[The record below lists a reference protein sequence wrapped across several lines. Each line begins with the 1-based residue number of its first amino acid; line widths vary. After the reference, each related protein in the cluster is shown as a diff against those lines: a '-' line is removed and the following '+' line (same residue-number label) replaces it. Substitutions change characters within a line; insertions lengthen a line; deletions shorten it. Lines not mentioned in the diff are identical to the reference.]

1 MLFKTLCIYLEVII
15 MDNVLLLSIQP
26 QNLQNIDKTMNCE
39 LFWIKFKIKSWFLGP
54 MADYTRMQPTHAD
67 LRWNGIFSRVRFL
80 FSFFLMA
87 GLDIHSTGSNHGSGI
102 GLYGIRSQE
111 VTHHGELRGGLYI
124 SIAHGSLLCHVIP
137 THWDILRDIS
147 NIHFKCE

>member
-39 LFWIKFKIKSWFLGP
+39 LFWMKFKIKSWFLGP
-54 MADYTRMQPTHAD
+54 MRNIRACSPLMLIYDEMEYSAGHA
-67 LRWNGIFSRVRFL
+67 FFFL
-80 FSFFLMA
+80 FLNGRVGYSF
-87 GLDIHSTGSNHGSGI
+87 
-102 GLYGIRSQE
+102 YGIQPWFWPRLVRNTFPGGDTSWWME
-111 VTHHGELRGGLYI
+111 GGLYI